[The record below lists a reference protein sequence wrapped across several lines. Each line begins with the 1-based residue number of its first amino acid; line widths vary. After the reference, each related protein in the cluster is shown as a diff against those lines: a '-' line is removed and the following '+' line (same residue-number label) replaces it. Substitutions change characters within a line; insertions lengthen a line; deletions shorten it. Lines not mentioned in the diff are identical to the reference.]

1 MGAFLVRRLTQG
13 LIVVWLAATIVF
25 FLVRLAPGDP
35 FAGSVDN
42 SLLTPAVRAQMRA
55 FYGLDESLAR
65 QYVRYVANVARG
77 DLGVSHSMHRPVR
90 DVLADAL
97 PNTLVL
103 MSIALVLSFT
113 TGIFAALAQVKR
125 AGRTG
130 GRAIG
135 GISLVL
141 LSIPDFLLAMLVLAI
156 FPYLFPAFP
165 IGGSLDSVTYDSLTP
180 AERIADRIKHLV
192 LPAMTLGLL
201 YFPIVARHQR
211 AALLDVLPL
220 DFIATARAK
229 GVPESRILNRH
240 ALRNA
245 LLPVISILGVAFPV
259 LLTGAVFVEK
269 VFSWPGM
276 GLVIVNAIGKLDYPL
291 VTAAVLLGS
300 AFVVAGSI
308 IADSL
313 YRALDPRLRSDR

>member
-13 LIVVWLAATIVF
+13 LIVVALAATIVF
-25 FLVRLAPGDP
+25 FLIHLAPGDP
-35 FAGSVDN
+35 FAGWADHS
-42 SLLTPAVRAQMRA
+42 SLAPDVRAQMRA
-55 FYGLDESLAR
+55 AYGLDESLPQ
-65 QYVRYVANVARG
+65 QYIRYLANVARG
-77 DLGVSHSMHRPVR
+77 DLGMSFSMHRPVR

-97 PNTLVL
+97 PNTLLL
-103 MSIALVLSFT
+103 MSIALVLSFGA
-113 TGIFAALAQVKR
+113 GIFAALAQVKR
-125 AGRTG
+125 RRRTG
-130 GRAIG
+130 GSVIG

-156 FPYLFPAFP
+156 FPYLFPGLP
-165 IGGSLDSVTYDSLTP
+165 IGGSLDSVGYDSYTTP
-180 AERIADRIKHLV
+180 EKIANRMQHLV
-192 LPAMTLGLL
+192 LPALALGLL
-201 YFPIVARHQR
+201 YFPIIARHQR
-211 AALLDVLPL
+211 AALLDVLPS
-220 DFIATARAK
+220 DFIAMARAK
-229 GVPESRILNRH
+229 GVTETRILNRH

-276 GLVIVNAIGKLDYPL
+276 GLVIVNAIGTRDYPL

-300 AFVVAGSI
+300 AFVVTGSI

-313 YRALDPRLRSDR
+313 YKALDPRLRDDS